1 MMSLL
6 NQHDIW
12 PIARF
17 NNYKFGILFTSIITL
32 FSILGFLYLNGEN
45 LNLNSKVI
53 VAISQNDAQK
63 NIGSIINILENN
75 KINYTYKIIPE
86 VEISELFFG
95 LENTTSIRKYLS
107 NKNNYI
113 FPVFIEFNY
122 KAYYKFDIDNI
133 FKEITFNRYVV
144 DNSLSIINIIIYV
157 AYFIFLI
164 LALALSN
171 IFFLKLDKN
180 SIQVMNYYGAN
191 RSLLMRLLFRR
202 IIFNS
207 LLGFILGWL
216 IIFILLNIL
225 NLTNAIALNT
235 IDFINLKNNNSYFY
249 FLSLIIT
256 ILYSQYIVVLTVLK
270 KYMRIK
276 VE

>member
-1 MMSLL
+1 MSLF

-17 NNYKFGILFTSIITL
+17 NNYKFGILCTSIITL
-32 FSILGFLYLNGEN
+32 FSILGFLYLNGDN

-53 VAISQNDAQK
+53 VAVSQNDAHK
-63 NIGSIINILENN
+63 NINSIVNILEKNR
-75 KINYTYKIIPE
+75 INYGYKIIPE
-86 VEISELFFG
+86 AEISELLIG
-95 LENTTSIRKYLS
+95 LQNTASITKYLF
-107 NKNNYI
+107 NKDNYT

-122 KAYYKFDIDNI
+122 KVYYKFDIDNI
-133 FKEITFNRYVV
+133 FKDITFNMYIV
-144 DNSLSIINIIIYV
+144 DNSLSVINILIYV

-180 SIQVMNYYGAN
+180 YIQVMSYYGAN

-207 LLGFILGWL
+207 ILGFILGWL

-249 FLSLIIT
+249 FLTLIVT
-256 ILYSQYIVVLTVLK
+256 ILYSQYIVVLMMLK

-276 VE
+276 IE

>member
-1 MMSLL
+1 MSLF

-17 NNYKFGILFTSIITL
+17 NNYKFGILCTSIITL
-32 FSILGFLYLNGEN
+32 FSILGFLYLNGDN

-53 VAISQNDAQK
+53 VAVSQNDAHK
-63 NIGSIINILENN
+63 NINSIVNILEKNR
-75 KINYTYKIIPE
+75 INYGYKIIPE
-86 VEISELFFG
+86 AEISELLIG
-95 LENTTSIRKYLS
+95 LENTASITKYLF
-107 NKNNYI
+107 NKDNYT

-133 FKEITFNRYVV
+133 FKDITFNMYIV
-144 DNSLSIINIIIYV
+144 DNSLSVINILIYV

-180 SIQVMNYYGAN
+180 YIQVMSYYGAN

-202 IIFNS
+202 ILFNS
-207 LLGFILGWL
+207 ILGFILGWL

-249 FLSLIIT
+249 FLTLIVT
-256 ILYSQYIVVLTVLK
+256 ILYSQYIVVLMMLK

-276 VE
+276 IE

>member
-1 MMSLL
+1 MSLL

-17 NNYKFGILFTSIITL
+17 NNHKFGILCASIITL
-32 FSILGFLYLNGEN
+32 FSILGFLYLNGDN

-53 VAISQNDAQK
+53 VAVSQNDAHK
-63 NIGSIINILENN
+63 NINSIVNILKKNR
-75 KINYTYKIIPE
+75 ISYGYKIIPE
-86 VEISELFFG
+86 AEISELLIG
-95 LENTTSIRKYLS
+95 LENTASITKYLF
-107 NKNNYI
+107 NKDNYT

-133 FKEITFNRYVV
+133 FKEITYNTYVV
-144 DNSLSIINIIIYV
+144 DNSLSIINILIYI

-180 SIQVMNYYGAN
+180 YIQVMSYYGAN

-207 LLGFILGWL
+207 ILGFILGWL

-249 FLSLIIT
+249 FLTLIVT
-256 ILYSQYIVVLTVLK
+256 ILYSQYIVVLMMLK

-276 VE
+276 IE

>member
-1 MMSLL
+1 MSLF

-17 NNYKFGILFTSIITL
+17 NNYKFGILCTSIITL
-32 FSILGFLYLNGEN
+32 FSILGFLYLNGDN

-53 VAISQNDAQK
+53 VAVSQNDAHK
-63 NIGSIINILENN
+63 NINSIVNILEKNR
-75 KINYTYKIIPE
+75 INYGYKIIPE
-86 VEISELFFG
+86 AEISELLIG
-95 LENTTSIRKYLS
+95 LENTASITKYLF
-107 NKNNYI
+107 NKDNYT

-133 FKEITFNRYVV
+133 FKDITFNMYIV
-144 DNSLSIINIIIYV
+144 DNSLSVINILIYV

-180 SIQVMNYYGAN
+180 FIQVMNYYGAN

-207 LLGFILGWL
+207 ILGFILGWL

-249 FLSLIIT
+249 FLTLIVT
-256 ILYSQYIVVLTVLK
+256 ILYSQYIVVLMMLK
-270 KYMRIK
+270 KYVRIK
-276 VE
+276 IE

>member
-1 MMSLL
+1 MSLF

-17 NNYKFGILFTSIITL
+17 NNYKFGILCTSIITL
-32 FSILGFLYLNGEN
+32 FSILGFLYLNGDN

-53 VAISQNDAQK
+53 VAVSQNDAHK
-63 NIGSIINILENN
+63 NINSIVNILEKNR
-75 KINYTYKIIPE
+75 INYGYKIIPE
-86 VEISELFFG
+86 AEISELLIG
-95 LENTTSIRKYLS
+95 LENTASITKYLL
-107 NKNNYI
+107 NKDNYT
-113 FPVFIEFNY
+113 FQVFIEFNY

-133 FKEITFNRYVV
+133 FKDITFNMYIV
-144 DNSLSIINIIIYV
+144 DNSLSVINILIYV

-180 SIQVMNYYGAN
+180 YIQVMSYYGAN

-207 LLGFILGWL
+207 ILGFILGWL

-249 FLSLIIT
+249 FLTLIVT
-256 ILYSQYIVVLTVLK
+256 ILYSQYIVVLMMLK

-276 VE
+276 IE

>member
-1 MMSLL
+1 MSLF

-17 NNYKFGILFTSIITL
+17 NNYKFGILCTSIITL
-32 FSILGFLYLNGEN
+32 FSILGFLYLNGDN

-53 VAISQNDAQK
+53 VAVSQNDAHK
-63 NIGSIINILENN
+63 NINSIVNILEKNR
-75 KINYTYKIIPE
+75 INYGYKIIPE
-86 VEISELFFG
+86 AEISELLIG
-95 LENTTSIRKYLS
+95 LENTASITKYLF
-107 NKNNYI
+107 NKDNYT

-133 FKEITFNRYVV
+133 FKDITFNMYIV
-144 DNSLSIINIIIYV
+144 DNSLSVINILIYV

-180 SIQVMNYYGAN
+180 FIQVMNYYGAN

-207 LLGFILGWL
+207 ILGFILGWL

-249 FLSLIIT
+249 FLTLIVT
-256 ILYSQYIVVLTVLK
+256 ILYSQYIVVLMMLK

-276 VE
+276 IE

>member
-1 MMSLL
+1 MGLL

-17 NNYKFGILFTSIITL
+17 NNYKFGILYTSIITV

-86 VEISELFFG
+86 LEISELFIG

-107 NKNNYI
+107 NRDNYI

-122 KAYYKFDIDNI
+122 KAYYKFNIDNI
-133 FKEITFNRYVV
+133 FKEVTFNSYII
-144 DNSLSIINIIIYV
+144 DNGLGFNNILIYIF
-157 AYFIFLI
+157 YFLFLL

-171 IFFLKLDKN
+171 IFFLKLDKK
-180 SIQVMNYYGAN
+180 SIQVMNYYGSN
-191 RSLLMRLLFRR
+191 RILLMRLLFRR
-202 IIFNS
+202 VIFNS
-207 LLGFILGWL
+207 LLGFILAWL
-216 IIFILLNIL
+216 VIFILLNIL
-225 NLTNAIALNT
+225 NLTNAIALN
-235 IDFINLKNNNSYFY
+235 IINFINLKNINSFIYFIT
-249 FLSLIIT
+249 LLIT
-256 ILYSQYIVVLTVLK
+256 ILYSQYIVILIVLK

>member
-1 MMSLL
+1 MSLF

-17 NNYKFGILFTSIITL
+17 NNYKFGILCTSIITL
-32 FSILGFLYLNGEN
+32 FSILGFLYLNGDN

-53 VAISQNDAQK
+53 VAVSQNDAHK
-63 NIGSIINILENN
+63 NINSIVNILEKNR
-75 KINYTYKIIPE
+75 INYGYKIIPE
-86 VEISELFFG
+86 AEISELLIG
-95 LENTTSIRKYLS
+95 LENTASITKYLL
-107 NKNNYI
+107 NKDNYT

-133 FKEITFNRYVV
+133 FKEITLNMYIV
-144 DNSLSIINIIIYV
+144 DNSLSVINILIYV

-180 SIQVMNYYGAN
+180 YIQVMSYYGAN

-207 LLGFILGWL
+207 ILGFILGWL

-249 FLSLIIT
+249 FLTLIVT
-256 ILYSQYIVVLTVLK
+256 ILYSQYIVVLMMLK

-276 VE
+276 IE

>member
-1 MMSLL
+1 MSLF

-17 NNYKFGILFTSIITL
+17 NNYKFGILCTSIITL
-32 FSILGFLYLNGEN
+32 FSILGFLYLNGDN

-53 VAISQNDAQK
+53 VAVSQNDAHK
-63 NIGSIINILENN
+63 NINSIVNILEKNR
-75 KINYTYKIIPE
+75 INYGYKIIPE
-86 VEISELFFG
+86 AEISELLIG
-95 LENTTSIRKYLS
+95 LENTASITKYLF
-107 NKNNYI
+107 NKDNYT

-133 FKEITFNRYVV
+133 FKDITFNMYIV
-144 DNSLSIINIIIYV
+144 DNSLSVMNILIYV

-180 SIQVMNYYGAN
+180 YIQVMSYYGAN

-207 LLGFILGWL
+207 ILGFILGWL

-249 FLSLIIT
+249 FLTLIVT
-256 ILYSQYIVVLTVLK
+256 ILYSQYIVVLMMLK

-276 VE
+276 IE

>member
-1 MMSLL
+1 MSLF

-17 NNYKFGILFTSIITL
+17 NNYKFGILCTSIITL
-32 FSILGFLYLNGEN
+32 FSILGFLYLNGDN

-53 VAISQNDAQK
+53 VAVSQNDAHK
-63 NIGSIINILENN
+63 NINSIVNILEKNR
-75 KINYTYKIIPE
+75 INYGYKIIPE
-86 VEISELFFG
+86 AEISELLIG
-95 LENTTSIRKYLS
+95 LENTASITKYLL
-107 NKNNYI
+107 NKDNYT

-133 FKEITFNRYVV
+133 FKDITFNMYIV
-144 DNSLSIINIIIYV
+144 DNSLSVMNILIYV

-180 SIQVMNYYGAN
+180 YIQVMSYYGAN

-207 LLGFILGWL
+207 ILGFILGWL

-249 FLSLIIT
+249 FLTLIVT
-256 ILYSQYIVVLTVLK
+256 ILYSQYIVVLMMLK

-276 VE
+276 IE

>member
-1 MMSLL
+1 MSLF

-17 NNYKFGILFTSIITL
+17 NNYKFGILCTSIITL
-32 FSILGFLYLNGEN
+32 FSILGFLYLNGDN

-53 VAISQNDAQK
+53 VAVSQNDAHK
-63 NIGSIINILENN
+63 NINSIVNILEKNR
-75 KINYTYKIIPE
+75 INYGYKIIPE
-86 VEISELFFG
+86 AEISELLIG
-95 LENTTSIRKYLS
+95 LENTASITKYLF
-107 NKNNYI
+107 NKDNYT

-133 FKEITFNRYVV
+133 FKDITFNMYIV
-144 DNSLSIINIIIYV
+144 DNSLSIINILIYV

-180 SIQVMNYYGAN
+180 YIQVMSYYGAN

-207 LLGFILGWL
+207 ILGFILGWL

-249 FLSLIIT
+249 FLTLIVT
-256 ILYSQYIVVLTVLK
+256 ILYSQYIVVLMMLK
-270 KYMRIK
+270 KYVRIK
-276 VE
+276 IE

>member
-1 MMSLL
+1 MSLF

-17 NNYKFGILFTSIITL
+17 NNYKFGILCTSIITL
-32 FSILGFLYLNGEN
+32 FSILGFLYLNGDS
-45 LNLNSKVI
+45 LNLSSKVI
-53 VAISQNDAQK
+53 VAVSQNDAHK
-63 NIGSIINILENN
+63 NINSIVNILEKNR
-75 KINYTYKIIPE
+75 INYGYKIIPE
-86 VEISELFFG
+86 AEISELLIG
-95 LENTTSIRKYLS
+95 LENTASITKYLF
-107 NKNNYI
+107 NKDNYT

-133 FKEITFNRYVV
+133 FKDITFNMYIV
-144 DNSLSIINIIIYV
+144 DNSLSVINILIYV

-180 SIQVMNYYGAN
+180 YIQVMSYYGAN

-207 LLGFILGWL
+207 ILGFILGWL

-249 FLSLIIT
+249 FLTLIVT
-256 ILYSQYIVVLTVLK
+256 ILYSQYIVVLMMLK
-270 KYMRIK
+270 KYVRIK
-276 VE
+276 IE

>member
-1 MMSLL
+1 MSLF

-17 NNYKFGILFTSIITL
+17 NNYKFGILCTSIITL
-32 FSILGFLYLNGEN
+32 FSILGFLYLNGDN

-53 VAISQNDAQK
+53 VAVSQNDAHK
-63 NIGSIINILENN
+63 NINSIVNILEKNR
-75 KINYTYKIIPE
+75 INYGYKIIPE
-86 VEISELFFG
+86 AEISELLIG
-95 LENTTSIRKYLS
+95 LENTASITKYLF
-107 NKNNYI
+107 NKDNYT

-133 FKEITFNRYVV
+133 FKDITFNMYIV
-144 DNSLSIINIIIYV
+144 DNSLSVINILIYV

-180 SIQVMNYYGAN
+180 YIQVMSYYGAN

-207 LLGFILGWL
+207 ILGFILGWL

-225 NLTNAIALNT
+225 NLTNAIASNT

-249 FLSLIIT
+249 FLTLIAT
-256 ILYSQYIVVLTVLK
+256 ILYFQYIVVLMMLK

-276 VE
+276 IE

>member
-1 MMSLL
+1 MSLF
-6 NQHDIW
+6 NQNDIW

-17 NNYKFGILFTSIITL
+17 NNYKFGILCTSIITL
-32 FSILGFLYLNGEN
+32 FSILGFLYLNGDN

-53 VAISQNDAQK
+53 VAVSQNDAHK
-63 NIGSIINILENN
+63 NINSIVNILEKNR
-75 KINYTYKIIPE
+75 INYGYKIIPE
-86 VEISELFFG
+86 AEISELLIG
-95 LENTTSIRKYLS
+95 LENTASITKYLF
-107 NKNNYI
+107 NKDNYT

-171 IFFLKLDKN
+171 IFFLKLDKK

-191 RSLLMRLLFRR
+191 RSLLMHLLFRR

-225 NLTNAIALNT
+225 NLTNAITLNT

-249 FLSLIIT
+249 FLTLIIT
-256 ILYSQYIVVLTVLK
+256 ILYSQYIVVLMILK

-276 VE
+276 IE

>member
-1 MMSLL
+1 MSLF

-17 NNYKFGILFTSIITL
+17 NNYKFGILCTSIITL
-32 FSILGFLYLNGEN
+32 FSILGFLYLNGDN

-53 VAISQNDAQK
+53 VAVSQNDAHK
-63 NIGSIINILENN
+63 NINSIVNILEKNR
-75 KINYTYKIIPE
+75 INYGYKIIPE
-86 VEISELFFG
+86 AEISELLIG
-95 LENTTSIRKYLS
+95 LENTASITKYLF
-107 NKNNYI
+107 NKDNYT

-133 FKEITFNRYVV
+133 FKDITFNMYIV
-144 DNSLSIINIIIYV
+144 DNSLSVINILIYV

-180 SIQVMNYYGAN
+180 YIQVMSYYGAN

-207 LLGFILGWL
+207 ILGFILGWL

-225 NLTNAIALNT
+225 NLTNAVALNT

-249 FLSLIIT
+249 FLTLIVT
-256 ILYSQYIVVLTVLK
+256 ILYSQYIVVLMMLK

-276 VE
+276 IE

>member
-1 MMSLL
+1 MSLF

-17 NNYKFGILFTSIITL
+17 NNYKFGILCTSIITL
-32 FSILGFLYLNGEN
+32 FSILGFLYLNGDN

-53 VAISQNDAQK
+53 VAVSQNDVYK
-63 NIGSIINILENN
+63 NINSIVNILEKNR
-75 KINYTYKIIPE
+75 INYGYKIIPE
-86 VEISELFFG
+86 AEISELLIG
-95 LENTTSIRKYLS
+95 LENTASITKYLF
-107 NKNNYI
+107 NKDNYT

-133 FKEITFNRYVV
+133 FKDITFNMYIV
-144 DNSLSIINIIIYV
+144 DNSLSVINILIYV

-180 SIQVMNYYGAN
+180 YIQVMSYYGAN

-207 LLGFILGWL
+207 ILGFILGWL

-249 FLSLIIT
+249 FLTLIVT
-256 ILYSQYIVVLTVLK
+256 ILYSQYIVVLMMLK

-276 VE
+276 IE

>member
-1 MMSLL
+1 MSLF

-17 NNYKFGILFTSIITL
+17 NNYKFGILCTSIITL
-32 FSILGFLYLNGEN
+32 FSILGFLYLNGDN

-53 VAISQNDAQK
+53 VAVSQNDAHK
-63 NIGSIINILENN
+63 NINSIVNILEKNR
-75 KINYTYKIIPE
+75 INYGYKIIPE
-86 VEISELFFG
+86 AEISELLIG
-95 LENTTSIRKYLS
+95 LENTASITKYLL
-107 NKNNYI
+107 NKDNYT

-133 FKEITFNRYVV
+133 FKDITFNMYIV
-144 DNSLSIINIIIYV
+144 DNSLSVINILIYV

-180 SIQVMNYYGAN
+180 YIQVMSYYGAN

-207 LLGFILGWL
+207 ILGFILGWL

-249 FLSLIIT
+249 FLTLIVT
-256 ILYSQYIVVLTVLK
+256 ILYSQYIVVLMMLK
-270 KYMRIK
+270 KYVRIK
-276 VE
+276 IE

>member
-1 MMSLL
+1 MSLF

-17 NNYKFGILFTSIITL
+17 NNYKFGILCTSIITL
-32 FSILGFLYLNGEN
+32 FSILGFLYLNGDN

-53 VAISQNDAQK
+53 VAVSQNDAHK
-63 NIGSIINILENN
+63 NINSIVNILEKNR
-75 KINYTYKIIPE
+75 INYGYKIIPE
-86 VEISELFFG
+86 AEISELLIG
-95 LENTTSIRKYLS
+95 LENTASITKYLF
-107 NKNNYI
+107 NKDNYT

-133 FKEITFNRYVV
+133 FKEITFNMYIV
-144 DNSLSIINIIIYV
+144 DNSLSVINILIYV

-249 FLSLIIT
+249 FLTLIIT
-256 ILYSQYIVVLTVLK
+256 ILYSQYIVVLMILK

-276 VE
+276 IE

>member
-1 MMSLL
+1 MSLF

-17 NNYKFGILFTSIITL
+17 NNYKFGILCTSIITL
-32 FSILGFLYLNGEN
+32 FSILGFLYLNGDS
-45 LNLNSKVI
+45 LNLSSKVI
-53 VAISQNDAQK
+53 VAVSQNDAHK
-63 NIGSIINILENN
+63 NINSIVNILEKNR
-75 KINYTYKIIPE
+75 INYGYKIIPE
-86 VEISELFFG
+86 AEISELLIG
-95 LENTTSIRKYLS
+95 LENTASITKYLF
-107 NKNNYI
+107 NKDNYT

-133 FKEITFNRYVV
+133 FKDITFNMYIV
-144 DNSLSIINIIIYV
+144 DNSLSVINILIYV

-180 SIQVMNYYGAN
+180 YIQVMSYYGAN

-207 LLGFILGWL
+207 ILGFILGWL

-225 NLTNAIALNT
+225 NLTNAITLNT

-249 FLSLIIT
+249 FLTLIVT
-256 ILYSQYIVVLTVLK
+256 ILYSQYIVVLMMLK

-276 VE
+276 IE

>member
-1 MMSLL
+1 MSLF

-17 NNYKFGILFTSIITL
+17 NNYKFGILCTSIITL
-32 FSILGFLYLNGEN
+32 FSILGFLYLNGDN

-53 VAISQNDAQK
+53 VAVSQNDTHK
-63 NIGSIINILENN
+63 NINSIINILEKNR
-75 KINYTYKIIPE
+75 INYGYKIIPE
-86 VEISELFFG
+86 AEISELLIG
-95 LENTTSIRKYLS
+95 LENTASITKYLL
-107 NKNNYI
+107 NKDNYT

-133 FKEITFNRYVV
+133 FKDITFNMYIV
-144 DNSLSIINIIIYV
+144 DNSLSVMNILIYV

-180 SIQVMNYYGAN
+180 YIQVMSYYGAN

-207 LLGFILGWL
+207 ILGIILGWL

-225 NLTNAIALNT
+225 NLTNAIASNT

-249 FLSLIIT
+249 FLTLIVT
-256 ILYSQYIVVLTVLK
+256 ILYSQYIVVLMMLK

-276 VE
+276 IE